1 VFGLSVVGSASADL
15 YVDVH
20 KVKQGDDGYL
30 GRVLVPPG
38 WIYLSRRN
46 NNRSTIHEFGSHPPI
61 QRQNQP
67 VIQHIPQVLL
77 QPLQQQQQQRLST
90 LNQHSFHH

>member
-1 VFGLSVVGSASADL
+1 MTVLGKIYCSFDYNEVEVVIIINPIPSVVVFGLSVVGSASADL

-46 NNRSTIHEFGSHPPI
+46 NH
-61 QRQNQP
+61 
-67 VIQHIPQVLL
+67 
-77 QPLQQQQQQRLST
+77 
-90 LNQHSFHH
+90 